1 MWQGPGAPGRERIP
15 LQARIVPESG
25 GFRYGTPAGGR
36 RIADVCRVTR
46 VSARAAGEG
55 DDMRAGDAEIT
66 DGVERRIPGW
76 CALCRS
82 RCGCI
87 SVVREGRLVA
97 VERNPD
103 HPTGRAL
110 CAKGQSA
117 PDLVYSPD
125 RLLHPLKRTRPKG
138 DPDPGWTR
146 IGWDEALDL
155 AASNLRRLVAAGG
168 PESVAFAIT
177 TPSGTS
183 ISDSLPWVER
193 LLRAFG
199 TPNNVY
205 GTEIC
210 NWHKDHATRY
220 TFGTGIGTPDL
231 DHAGC
236 VLLWGHNPT
245 GSWLAQ
251 GQRVNEARARG
262 ARLVVVD
269 PRRAGVAAKADEWL
283 RVRPGTD
290 GALALGIAGVMI
302 EEGWFDRAFLRDWSN
317 GPFLVLD
324 DTVGSGGSGP
334 HGTGDRGRLL
344 TAADLAA
351 GGGPGHPVA
360 WRSGDA
366 APEVVDPGAPAGPGR
381 GWALEGS
388 FRIETAAGPA
398 SCRTA
403 FSRYR
408 DLCREF
414 PPDRVEQITGVPAGQ
429 VRDTARLLWESRPVA
444 YYAWSGVGQHTNAT
458 QTDRAISLLYA
469 LTGSHGG
476 RGGNV
481 TFSAVPANDISGA
494 EFPAPPA
501 PTLGIDERPLGPPR
515 SGWCTSRDFYR
526 AVLDHDPYPVRG
538 LVTFGSNLLVSHAST
553 ARGVEALERL
563 DFYVHS
569 DLFLNPTAQY
579 ADLVLP
585 VNTAWEREALRV
597 GFEITQEANAHVQLR
612 PPAVE
617 AQGESR
623 SDGWIAFALA
633 ERLGFGDR
641 FWGGDMDAGY
651 REWLAPS
658 GISLE
663 ELRASPEGV
672 RWAGLATAYEPYKA
686 HGGFATP
693 SRRVEV
699 WSETFRRHGQDPLPG
714 YVPPAVS
721 AARRPDL
728 ADRYPLVLSS
738 AKPHQ
743 YCHGQHRNLPKLRK
757 LLPDP
762 QVEVHP
768 DTAAARGI
776 ADGDWV
782 GIRTPSGQIRARARF
797 RDSLAPDMVATQHGW
812 WQHCEALGLPGYPAH
827 GDGSA
832 NVNLLIDDAESDPIS
847 GSAPH
852 RSYLCEIEPLRADP
866 TL

>member
-1 MWQGPGAPGRERIP
+1 MRTDE
-15 LQARIVPESG
+15 
-25 GFRYGTPAGGR
+25 
-36 RIADVCRVTR
+36 AD
-46 VSARAAGEG
+46 
-55 DDMRAGDAEIT
+55 
-66 DGVERRIPGW
+66 RRIPGW

-87 SVVREGRLVA
+87 SVVRDGRLVA
-97 VERNPD
+97 VERNPE

-125 RLLHPLKRTRPKG
+125 RILHPLRRTRPKG
-138 DPDPGWTR
+138 DPDPGWVR
-146 IGWDEALDL
+146 IGWDEALDF
-155 AASNLRRLVAAGG
+155 AAEKLRGIVEADG
-168 PESVAFAIT
+168 PEGVAFAIT

-193 LLRAFG
+193 LLHAFG

-231 DHAGC
+231 DSAGC

-251 GQRVNEARARG
+251 GQRVNEAKARG

-302 EEGWFDRAFLRDWSN
+302 EEGWFDRDFLRDWSN
-317 GPFLVLD
+317 GPFLVVD
-324 DTVGSGGSGP
+324 ESAEAGGG
-334 HGTGDRGRLL
+334 GGRGRLL
-344 TAADLAA
+344 AASDLAPS
-351 GGGPGHPVA
+351 GDPDHRVA
-360 WRSGDA
+360 WRAVDGT
-366 APEVVDPGAPAGPGR
+366 PEVVDPGAPAGSR
-381 GWALEGS
+381 REWALEGT
-388 FRIETAAGPA
+388 FPVETAAGEA
-398 SCRTA
+398 RCRTA
-403 FSRYR
+403 FTRYR

-414 PPDRVEQITGVPAGQ
+414 PPERVERITGVPARQ
-429 VRDTARLLWESRPVA
+429 VRETARLLWESRPVA

-469 LTGSHGG
+469 LTGSHGR

-481 TFSAVPANDISGA
+481 EFAAVPAGDVSGA
-494 EFPAPPA
+494 EFPAPIA

-526 AVLDHDPYPVRG
+526 AVLEHEPYPVRG
-538 LVTFGSNLLVSHAST
+538 FVAFGSNLLVSHAAA
-553 ARGVEALERL
+553 ARGAEALRRL
-563 DFYVHS
+563 DFYVHA
-569 DLFLNPTAQY
+569 DLHLNPTAAY

-597 GFEITQEANAHVQLR
+597 GFEITQEANALVQLR

-617 AQGESR
+617 ARGESR

-633 ERLGFGDR
+633 ERLGLGDR

-663 ELRASPEGV
+663 TLRARPEGV
-672 RWAGLATAYEPYKA
+672 RWGDLATRYEPHRA
-686 HGGFATP
+686 RGGFDTP

-699 WSETFRRHGQDPLPG
+699 WSETFRRHGEDPLPG
-714 YVPPAVS
+714 YVPPAMS

-728 ADRYPLVLSS
+728 AARFPLILSS
-738 AKPHQ
+738 AKSHL
-743 YCHGQHRNLPKLRK
+743 YCHGQHRNLPKLRR

-762 QVEVHP
+762 LVEVHP
-768 DTAAARGI
+768 DTARARGI

-782 GIRTPSGQIRARARF
+782 GIRTPSGEVRARARF
-797 RDSLAPDMVATQHGW
+797 RESLDPGVVAAQHGW

-827 GDGSA
+827 GEGSA
-832 NVNLLIDDAESDPIS
+832 NVNLVIDDVDSDPIS

-852 RSYLCEIEPLRADP
+852 RSYLCEIEPLSAP
-866 TL
+866 

>member
-1 MWQGPGAPGRERIP
+1 MR
-15 LQARIVPESG
+15 
-25 GFRYGTPAGGR
+25 T
-36 RIADVCRVTR
+36 
-46 VSARAAGEG
+46 
-55 DDMRAGDAEIT
+55 DD
-66 DGVERRIPGW
+66 VERRVSGW

-87 SVVREGRLVA
+87 SVVRDGRLVA

-138 DPDPGWTR
+138 DPDPGWVR

-155 AASNLRRLVAAGG
+155 AASKLLRIAEEDG
-168 PESVAFAIT
+168 PEGVAFAIT

-183 ISDSLPWVER
+183 ISDSLPWLER
-193 LLRAFG
+193 LMRAFG
-199 TPNNVY
+199 SPNNVY

-220 TFGTGIGTPDL
+220 TFGAGIGTPDL
-231 DHAGC
+231 DSAGC

-245 GSWLAQ
+245 GAWLAQ
-251 GQRVNEARARG
+251 GQRVNEAKARG

-269 PRRAGVAAKADEWL
+269 PRRAGLAAKADEWL

-302 EEGWFDRAFLRDWSN
+302 EEGWFDRGFLEDWSN
-317 GPFLVLD
+317 GPFLVVD
-324 DTVGSGGSGP
+324 EEGSAGSRARTDGLP
-334 HGTGDRGRLL
+334 RGRLL
-344 TAADLAA
+344 AASDLAA
-351 GGGPGHPVA
+351 GGDPDHPVA
-360 WRSGDA
+360 WRAGEGT
-366 APEVVDPGAPAGPGR
+366 PEAVDPGAPAGPGPGA

-388 FRIETAAGPA
+388 FRVRTAAGEVA
-398 SCRTA
+398 CRTA

-408 DLCREF
+408 DLCREY
-414 PPDRVEQITGVPAGQ
+414 PPERVERITGVPAGQ
-429 VRDTARLLWESRPVA
+429 VRAAARLLWESRPVA

-469 LTGSHGG
+469 LTGSRGR

-481 TFSAVPANDISGA
+481 EFAAVPAGDVSGA
-494 EFPAPPA
+494 ELPAPAA
-501 PTLGIDERPLGPPR
+501 PTLGIRERPLGPPR

-526 AVLDHDPYPVRG
+526 AVLEHEPYPVRG
-538 LVTFGSNLLVSHAST
+538 LVAFGANLLVSHAAA
-553 ARGVEALERL
+553 ARGAEALRRL
-563 DFYVHS
+563 DFYVHA
-569 DLFLNPTAQY
+569 DLYLNPTAEH

-585 VNTAWEREALRV
+585 VSTAWEREALRV
-597 GFEITQEANAHVQLR
+597 GFEITQEANALVQLR
-612 PPAVE
+612 PAAV
-617 AQGESR
+617 AARGESR

-633 ERLGFGDR
+633 ERLGLGDR

-658 GISLE
+658 GITLE
-663 ELRASPEGV
+663 ALRARPEGV
-672 RWAGLATAYEPYKA
+672 RWEGLATRYEPHRAK
-686 HGGFATP
+686 GGFATP
-693 SRRVEV
+693 SRRVEI

-714 YVPPAVS
+714 YVPPAVGVE
-721 AARRPDL
+721 RRPDL
-728 ADRYPLVLSS
+728 AARYPLVLSS
-738 AKPHQ
+738 AKPHL
-743 YCHGQHRNLPKLRK
+743 YCHGQHRNLPKLRRR
-757 LLPDP
+757 LPDP
-762 QVEVHP
+762 LVEVHP

-782 GIRTPSGQIRARARF
+782 GIRTPAGQVRARARF
-797 RDSLAPDMVATQHGW
+797 RESLAPDVVAVQHGW

-827 GDGSA
+827 GEGSA
-832 NVNLLIDDAESDPIS
+832 NVNLLIDDLESDPIS

-852 RSYLCEIEPLRADP
+852 RSYLCEIEPLP
-866 TL
+866 VP

>member
-1 MWQGPGAPGRERIP
+1 MKASERTTGP
-15 LQARIVPESG
+15 
-25 GFRYGTPAGGR
+25 
-36 RIADVCRVTR
+36 
-46 VSARAAGEG
+46 
-55 DDMRAGDAEIT
+55 
-66 DGVERRIPGW
+66 ERRIPGW

-97 VERNPD
+97 VEPNPD

-110 CAKGQSA
+110 CAKGQAA
-117 PDLVYSPD
+117 PELVYSPD

-138 DPDPGWTR
+138 DPDPGWVR
-146 IGWDEALDL
+146 VGWDEALDL
-155 AASNLRRLVAAGG
+155 AASNLRRIAKEDG
-168 PESVAFAIT
+168 PEAVAFGVT

-183 ISDSLPWVER
+183 ISDSLQWVER
-193 LLRAFG
+193 LMRAFG
-199 TPNNVY
+199 TPNDIY

-210 NWHKDHATRY
+210 NWHKDHATEY

-251 GQRVNEARARG
+251 GQRVNEAKARG

-290 GALALGIAGVMI
+290 GALALGLAGVMI
-302 EEGWFDRAFLRDWSN
+302 EEGWFDREFVESWSN
-317 GPFLVLD
+317 GPFLVVD
-324 DTVGSGGSGP
+324 EGEDAGGDGR
-334 HGTGDRGRLL
+334 RGRLL
-344 TAADLAA
+344 AASDLTA

-360 WRSGDA
+360 WCSDRGT
-366 APEVVDPGAPAGPGR
+366 PEVVDSAAPAGSGD
-381 GWALEGS
+381 GWALEGV
-388 FRIETAAGPA
+388 FRVATAAGEV

-403 FSRYR
+403 FTRFR
-408 DLCREF
+408 DLCRAF
-414 PPDRVEQITGVPAGQ
+414 PPERVERITGVPARQ
-429 VRDTARLLWESRPVA
+429 VRSTARLLWESRPVA

-469 LTGSHGG
+469 LTGSHGR

-481 TFSAVPANDISGA
+481 KFASVPVNDVSGV
-494 EFPAPPA
+494 EFPAPAA
-501 PTLGIDERPLGPPR
+501 PTLGISELPLGPPR

-526 AVLDHDPYPVRG
+526 AVLDHEPYPVRG
-538 LVTFGSNLLVSHAST
+538 LVSFGSNFLVSHA
-553 ARGVEALERL
+553 AAGRGSEALRSL
-563 DFYVHS
+563 DYYVHA
-569 DLFLNPTAQY
+569 DIVLNPTAEY

-597 GFEITQEANAHVQLR
+597 GFEITQEANALVQLR
-612 PPAVE
+612 APVVE
-617 AQGESR
+617 SRGESR

-633 ERLGFGDR
+633 ERLGLGNR

-651 REWLAPS
+651 REWLAPT

-663 ELRASPEGV
+663 TLRSRPEGV
-672 RWAGLATAYEPYKA
+672 RWGDLAVPYEPHKA
-686 HGGFATP
+686 RGGFATP

-699 WSETFRRHGQDPLPG
+699 WSETFRRNGQDPLPG

-721 AARRPDL
+721 PAARPDL
-728 ADRYPLVLSS
+728 AARFPLVLSS
-738 AKPHQ
+738 AKPHL

-757 LLPDP
+757 RLPDP
-762 QVEVHP
+762 LVEIHP

-776 ADGDWV
+776 GNGDWV
-782 GIRTPSGQIRARARF
+782 GIRTPSGQVRARARF
-797 RDSLAPDMVATQHGW
+797 RDSLAPDVVAAQHGW
-812 WQHCEALGLPGYPAH
+812 WQHCEELGLPGYPAR
-827 GDGSA
+827 GEGSA
-832 NVNLLIDDAESDPIS
+832 NLNLAIDDAESDPIS
-847 GSAPH
+847 GSVAH
-852 RSYLCEIEPLRADP
+852 RSYLCEIEPLPAP
-866 TL
+866 

>member
-1 MWQGPGAPGRERIP
+1 MR
-15 LQARIVPESG
+15 
-25 GFRYGTPAGGR
+25 T
-36 RIADVCRVTR
+36 
-46 VSARAAGEG
+46 
-55 DDMRAGDAEIT
+55 DD
-66 DGVERRIPGW
+66 VERRVSGW

-87 SVVREGRLVA
+87 SVVRDGRLVA

-138 DPDPGWTR
+138 DPDPGWVC

-155 AASNLRRLVAAGG
+155 AASKLLRIAEEDG
-168 PESVAFAIT
+168 PEGVAFAIT

-183 ISDSLPWVER
+183 ISDSLPWLER
-193 LLRAFG
+193 LMRAFG
-199 TPNNVY
+199 SPNNVY

-220 TFGTGIGTPDL
+220 TFGAGIGTPDL
-231 DHAGC
+231 DSAGC

-245 GSWLAQ
+245 GAWLAQ
-251 GQRVNEARARG
+251 GQRVNEAKARG

-269 PRRAGVAAKADEWL
+269 PRRAGLAAKADEWL

-302 EEGWFDRAFLRDWSN
+302 EEGWFDRGFLEDWSN
-317 GPFLVLD
+317 GPFLVVD
-324 DTVGSGGSGP
+324 EEGSAGSRARTDGLP
-334 HGTGDRGRLL
+334 RGRLL
-344 TAADLAA
+344 AASDLAA
-351 GGGPGHPVA
+351 GGDPDHPVA
-360 WRSGDA
+360 WRAGEGT
-366 APEVVDPGAPAGPGR
+366 PEAVDPGAPAGPGP
-381 GWALEGS
+381 GPGAKWALEGS
-388 FRIETAAGPA
+388 FRVRTAAGEVA
-398 SCRTA
+398 CRTA

-408 DLCREF
+408 DLCREY
-414 PPDRVEQITGVPAGQ
+414 PPERVERITGVPARQ
-429 VRDTARLLWESRPVA
+429 VRAAARLLWKSRPVA

-469 LTGSHGG
+469 LTGSRGR

-481 TFSAVPANDISGA
+481 EFAAVPAGDVSGA
-494 EFPAPPA
+494 ELPAPAA
-501 PTLGIDERPLGPPR
+501 PTLGIRERPLGPPR

-526 AVLDHDPYPVRG
+526 AVLEREPYPVRG
-538 LVTFGSNLLVSHAST
+538 LVAFGANLLVSHAAA
-553 ARGVEALERL
+553 ARGAEALRRL
-563 DFYVHS
+563 DFYVHA
-569 DLFLNPTAQY
+569 DLYLNPTAEH

-585 VNTAWEREALRV
+585 VSTAWEREALRV
-597 GFEITQEANAHVQLR
+597 GFEITQEANALVQLR
-612 PPAVE
+612 PAAVA

-633 ERLGFGDR
+633 ERLGLGDR

-658 GISLE
+658 GITLE
-663 ELRASPEGV
+663 ALRARPEGV
-672 RWAGLATAYEPYKA
+672 RWEGLATQYEPHRAK
-686 HGGFATP
+686 GGFATP
-693 SRRVEV
+693 SRRVEI

-714 YVPPAVS
+714 YVPPAVG
-721 AARRPDL
+721 AERRPDL
-728 ADRYPLVLSS
+728 AARYPLVLSS
-738 AKPHQ
+738 AKPHL
-743 YCHGQHRNLPKLRK
+743 YCHGQHRNLPKLRRR
-757 LLPDP
+757 LPDP
-762 QVEVHP
+762 LVEVHP

-782 GIRTPSGQIRARARF
+782 GIRTPAGQVRARARF
-797 RDSLAPDMVATQHGW
+797 RESLAPDVVAAQHGW
-812 WQHCEALGLPGYPAH
+812 WQHCEALGLPGYPTH
-827 GDGSA
+827 GEGSA
-832 NVNLLIDDAESDPIS
+832 NVNLLIDDLESDPIS

-852 RSYLCEIEPLRADP
+852 RSYLCEIEPLP
-866 TL
+866 VP

>member
-1 MWQGPGAPGRERIP
+1 MR
-15 LQARIVPESG
+15 
-25 GFRYGTPAGGR
+25 T
-36 RIADVCRVTR
+36 
-46 VSARAAGEG
+46 
-55 DDMRAGDAEIT
+55 DD
-66 DGVERRIPGW
+66 VERRVSGW

-87 SVVREGRLVA
+87 SVVRDGRLVA

-138 DPDPGWTR
+138 DPDPGWVR

-155 AASNLRRLVAAGG
+155 AASKLLRIAEEDG
-168 PESVAFAIT
+168 PEGVAFAIT

-183 ISDSLPWVER
+183 ISDSLPWLER
-193 LLRAFG
+193 LMRAFG
-199 TPNNVY
+199 SPNNVY

-220 TFGTGIGTPDL
+220 TFGAGIGTPDL
-231 DHAGC
+231 DSAGC

-245 GSWLAQ
+245 GAWLAQ
-251 GQRVNEARARG
+251 GQRVNEAKARG

-269 PRRAGVAAKADEWL
+269 PRRAGLAAKADEWL

-302 EEGWFDRAFLRDWSN
+302 EEGWFDRGFLEDWSN
-317 GPFLVLD
+317 GPFLVVD
-324 DTVGSGGSGP
+324 EEGSAGSRARTDGLP
-334 HGTGDRGRLL
+334 RGRLL
-344 TAADLAA
+344 AASDLAA
-351 GGGPGHPVA
+351 GGDPDHPVA
-360 WRSGDA
+360 WRTGEG
-366 APEVVDPGAPAGPGR
+366 APEAVDPGAPAGPGPGPGAR
-381 GWALEGS
+381 WALEGS
-388 FRIETAAGPA
+388 FRVRTAAGEVA
-398 SCRTA
+398 CRTA

-408 DLCREF
+408 DLCREY
-414 PPDRVEQITGVPAGQ
+414 PPERVERITGVPARQ
-429 VRDTARLLWESRPVA
+429 VRAAARLLWESRPVA

-469 LTGSHGG
+469 LTGSRGR

-481 TFSAVPANDISGA
+481 EFAAVPAGDVSGA
-494 EFPAPPA
+494 ELPAPAA
-501 PTLGIDERPLGPPR
+501 PTLGIRERPLGPPR

-526 AVLDHDPYPVRG
+526 AVLEREPYPVRG
-538 LVTFGSNLLVSHAST
+538 LVAFGANLLVSHAAA
-553 ARGVEALERL
+553 ARGAEALRCL
-563 DFYVHS
+563 DFYVHA
-569 DLFLNPTAQY
+569 DLYLNPTAEH

-585 VNTAWEREALRV
+585 VSTAWEREALRV
-597 GFEITQEANAHVQLR
+597 GFEITQEANALVQLR
-612 PPAVE
+612 PAAV
-617 AQGESR
+617 AARGESR

-633 ERLGFGDR
+633 ERLGLGDR

-658 GISLE
+658 GITLE
-663 ELRASPEGV
+663 ALRARPEGV
-672 RWAGLATAYEPYKA
+672 RWEGLVTRYEPHRAK
-686 HGGFATP
+686 GGFATP
-693 SRRVEV
+693 SRRVEI

-714 YVPPAVS
+714 YVPPAVG
-721 AARRPDL
+721 AERRPDL
-728 ADRYPLVLSS
+728 AARYPLVLSS
-738 AKPHQ
+738 AKPHL
-743 YCHGQHRNLPKLRK
+743 YCHGQHRNLPKLRRR
-757 LLPDP
+757 LPDP
-762 QVEVHP
+762 LVEVHP

-782 GIRTPSGQIRARARF
+782 GIRTPTGQVRARARF
-797 RDSLAPDMVATQHGW
+797 RESLAPDVVAAQHGW

-827 GDGSA
+827 GEGSA
-832 NVNLLIDDAESDPIS
+832 NVNLLIDDLESDPIS

-852 RSYLCEIEPLRADP
+852 RSYLCEIEPLP
-866 TL
+866 VP

>member
-1 MWQGPGAPGRERIP
+1 MR
-15 LQARIVPESG
+15 
-25 GFRYGTPAGGR
+25 T
-36 RIADVCRVTR
+36 
-46 VSARAAGEG
+46 
-55 DDMRAGDAEIT
+55 DD
-66 DGVERRIPGW
+66 VERRVSGW

-87 SVVREGRLVA
+87 SVVRDGRLVA

-138 DPDPGWTR
+138 DPDPGWVR

-155 AASNLRRLVAAGG
+155 AASKLLRIAEEDG
-168 PESVAFAIT
+168 PEGVAFAIT

-183 ISDSLPWVER
+183 ISDSLPWLER
-193 LLRAFG
+193 LMRAFG
-199 TPNNVY
+199 SPNNVY

-220 TFGTGIGTPDL
+220 TFGAGIGTPDL
-231 DHAGC
+231 DSAGC

-245 GSWLAQ
+245 GAWLAQ
-251 GQRVNEARARG
+251 GQRVNEAKARG

-269 PRRAGVAAKADEWL
+269 PRRAGLAAKADEWL

-302 EEGWFDRAFLRDWSN
+302 EEGWFDRGFLEDWSN
-317 GPFLVLD
+317 GPFLVVD
-324 DTVGSGGSGP
+324 EEGSAGSRARTDGLP
-334 HGTGDRGRLL
+334 RGRLL
-344 TAADLAA
+344 AASDLAA
-351 GGGPGHPVA
+351 DGDPDHPVA
-360 WRSGDA
+360 WRAGEGT
-366 APEVVDPGAPAGPGR
+366 PEAVDPGAPAGPGPGPGAR
-381 GWALEGS
+381 WALEGS
-388 FRIETAAGPA
+388 FRVRTAAGEVA
-398 SCRTA
+398 CRTA

-408 DLCREF
+408 DLCREY
-414 PPDRVEQITGVPAGQ
+414 PPERVERITGVPARQ
-429 VRDTARLLWESRPVA
+429 VRAAARLLWESRPVA

-469 LTGSHGG
+469 LTGSRGR

-481 TFSAVPANDISGA
+481 EFATVPAGDVSGA
-494 EFPAPPA
+494 ELPAPAA
-501 PTLGIDERPLGPPR
+501 PTLGIRERPLGPPR

-526 AVLDHDPYPVRG
+526 AVLEREPYPVRG
-538 LVTFGSNLLVSHAST
+538 LVAFGANLLVSHAAA
-553 ARGVEALERL
+553 ARGAEALRRL
-563 DFYVHS
+563 DFYVHA
-569 DLFLNPTAQY
+569 DLYLNPTAEH

-585 VNTAWEREALRV
+585 VSTAWEREALRV
-597 GFEITQEANAHVQLR
+597 GFEITQEANALVQLR
-612 PPAVE
+612 PAAVA

-633 ERLGFGDR
+633 ERLGLGDR

-658 GISLE
+658 GITLE
-663 ELRASPEGV
+663 ALRARPEGV
-672 RWAGLATAYEPYKA
+672 RWEGLVTRYEPHRAK
-686 HGGFATP
+686 GGFATP
-693 SRRVEV
+693 SRRVEI

-714 YVPPAVS
+714 YVPPAVG
-721 AARRPDL
+721 AERRPDL
-728 ADRYPLVLSS
+728 AARYPLVLSS
-738 AKPHQ
+738 AKPHL
-743 YCHGQHRNLPKLRK
+743 YCHGQHRNLPKLRRR
-757 LLPDP
+757 LPDP
-762 QVEVHP
+762 LVEVHP

-782 GIRTPSGQIRARARF
+782 GIRTPAGQVRARARF
-797 RDSLAPDMVATQHGW
+797 RESLAPDVVAAQHGW

-827 GDGSA
+827 GEGSA
-832 NVNLLIDDAESDPIS
+832 NVNLLIDDLESDPIS

-852 RSYLCEIEPLRADP
+852 RSYLCEIEPLP
-866 TL
+866 VP

>member
-1 MWQGPGAPGRERIP
+1 MKRMVG
-15 LQARIVPESG
+15 S
-25 GFRYGTPAGGR
+25 
-36 RIADVCRVTR
+36 
-46 VSARAAGEG
+46 
-55 DDMRAGDAEIT
+55 
-66 DGVERRIPGW
+66 ERRVPGW

-87 SVVREGRLVA
+87 SVVRDGRLVA
-97 VERNPD
+97 VEGNPG

-138 DPDPGWTR
+138 DPDPGWVR

-155 AASNLRRLVAAGG
+155 AASELRRIAEEDG
-168 PESVAFAIT
+168 PEGVAFAIT

-183 ISDSLPWVER
+183 VSDSLPWIER
-193 LLRAFG
+193 LMRAFG
-199 TPNNVY
+199 SPNNVY

-220 TFGTGIGTPDL
+220 TFGAGIGTPDL
-231 DHAGC
+231 DSAGC

-302 EEGWFDRAFLRDWSN
+302 EEGWFDRDFLASWSN
-317 GPFLVLD
+317 GPFLVVD
-324 DTVGSGGSGP
+324 EEGP
-334 HGTGDRGRLL
+334 PARGAPRRGRLL
-344 TAADLAA
+344 AASDLAA
-351 GGGPGHPVA
+351 GGDPDHPVV
-360 WRSGDA
+360 WRVRDD
-366 APEVVDPGAPAGPGR
+366 APEAVDPGAPAAPAAGPGPDSSPGAGP

-388 FRIETAAGPA
+388 FRVRTAAGEEA
-398 SCRTA
+398 ACRTA

-408 DLCREF
+408 DLCREY
-414 PPDRVEQITGVPAGQ
+414 PPERVERITGVPARQ
-429 VRDTARLLWESRPVA
+429 VRAAARLLWESRPVA

-469 LTGSHGG
+469 LTGSRGR

-481 TFSAVPANDISGA
+481 EFATVPAGDVSGA
-494 EFPAPPA
+494 GFPAPEA
-501 PTLGIDERPLGPPR
+501 PTLGLDERPLGPPR
-515 SGWCTSRDFYR
+515 NGWCTSRDFYR
-526 AVLDHDPYPVRG
+526 AVLERRPYPVRG
-538 LVTFGSNLLVSHAST
+538 LVAFGANLLVSHAAA
-553 ARGVEALERL
+553 ARGAEALRRL
-563 DFYVHS
+563 DFYVHA
-569 DLFLNPTAQY
+569 DLFLNPTARY

-585 VNTAWEREALRV
+585 VCTAWEREALRV
-597 GFEITQEANAHVQLR
+597 GFEITQEANALVQLR
-612 PPAVE
+612 PAAV
-617 AQGESR
+617 AARGESR
-623 SDGWIAFALA
+623 SDGWIAFAIA
-633 ERLGFGDR
+633 ERLGLGDR

-658 GISLE
+658 GIALE
-663 ELRASPEGV
+663 ALRARPEGV
-672 RWAGLATAYEPYKA
+672 RWGDLATRYEPHRA
-686 HGGFATP
+686 EGGFATP
-693 SRRVEV
+693 SRRVEI

-714 YVPPAVS
+714 YAPPAVG
-721 AARRPDL
+721 AERRPDL
-728 ADRYPLVLSS
+728 AARYPLVLST
-738 AKPHQ
+738 AKPHL
-743 YCHGQHRNLPKLRK
+743 YCHGQHRNLPKLRRR
-757 LLPDP
+757 LPNP
-762 QVEVHP
+762 LVEVHP

-782 GIRTPSGQIRARARF
+782 GIRTPLGRVRARARF
-797 RDSLAPDMVATQHGW
+797 RESLAPDVVAAQHGW

-827 GDGSA
+827 GEGSA
-832 NVNLLIDDAESDPIS
+832 NVNLLIDDRESDPIS

-852 RSYLCEIEPLRADP
+852 RSYLCEIEPLPGA
-866 TL
+866 

>member
-1 MWQGPGAPGRERIP
+1 MRTDGTAEIQGPEG
-15 LQARIVPESG
+15 SG
-25 GFRYGTPAGGR
+25 GL
-36 RIADVCRVTR
+36 
-46 VSARAAGEG
+46 
-55 DDMRAGDAEIT
+55 
-66 DGVERRIPGW
+66 ERRIPGW

-125 RLLHPLKRTRPKG
+125 RILHPLRRTRPKG
-138 DPDPGWTR
+138 DPDPGWVR
-146 IGWDEALDL
+146 IGWDEALDF
-155 AASNLRRLVAAGG
+155 AAEKLRGIVEADG
-168 PESVAFAIT
+168 PEGVAFAIT

-193 LLRAFG
+193 LLHAFG

-231 DHAGC
+231 DSAGC

-251 GQRVNEARARG
+251 GQRVNEAKARG

-302 EEGWFDRAFLRDWSN
+302 EEGWFDRDFLRDWSN
-317 GPFLVLD
+317 GPFLVVD
-324 DTVGSGGSGP
+324 ESAEAGGG
-334 HGTGDRGRLL
+334 GGRGRLL
-344 TAADLAA
+344 AASDRAP
-351 GGGPGHPVA
+351 GGDPDHRVA
-360 WRSGDA
+360 WRAVDGT
-366 APEVVDPGAPAGPGR
+366 PEVVDPGAPAGSGR
-381 GWALEGS
+381 EWALEGT
-388 FRIETAAGPA
+388 FPVETAAGEVT
-398 SCRTA
+398 CRTA

-408 DLCREF
+408 DLCREY
-414 PPDRVEQITGVPAGQ
+414 PPERVERITGVPALQ
-429 VRDTARLLWESRPVA
+429 VRETARLLWESRPVA

-469 LTGSHGG
+469 LTGSHGR

-481 TFSAVPANDISGA
+481 EFAAVPAGDVSGA
-494 EFPAPPA
+494 EFPAPTA

-526 AVLDHDPYPVRG
+526 AVLEHEPYPVRG
-538 LVTFGSNLLVSHAST
+538 FVAFGSNLLVSHAAA
-553 ARGVEALERL
+553 ARGVEALRRL
-563 DFYVHS
+563 DFYVHA
-569 DLFLNPTAQY
+569 DLHLNPTAAY

-597 GFEITQEANAHVQLR
+597 GFEITQEANALVQLR

-617 AQGESR
+617 ARGESR

-633 ERLGFGDR
+633 ERLGLGDR

-663 ELRASPEGV
+663 TLRARPEGV
-672 RWAGLATAYEPYKA
+672 RWGDLATRYEPHRA
-686 HGGFATP
+686 RGGFDTP

-699 WSETFRRHGQDPLPG
+699 WSETFRRHGEDPLPG
-714 YVPPAVS
+714 YVPPAMS

-728 ADRYPLVLSS
+728 AARFPLILSS
-738 AKPHQ
+738 AKSHL
-743 YCHGQHRNLPKLRK
+743 YCHGQHRNLPKLRR

-762 QVEVHP
+762 LVEVHP
-768 DTAAARGI
+768 DTARARGI

-782 GIRTPSGQIRARARF
+782 GIRTPSGEVRARARF
-797 RDSLAPDMVATQHGW
+797 RESLDPGVVAAQHGW

-827 GDGSA
+827 GEGSA
-832 NVNLLIDDAESDPIS
+832 NVNLVIDDVDSDPIS

-852 RSYLCEIEPLRADP
+852 RSYLCEIEPLSAP
-866 TL
+866 